1 MTKDSIPVFH
11 KPGITISVSRDS
23 DSKIQLEGRGPLK
36 TIANPFISIMN
47 KRLAE
52 EKPAKVTDDAV
63 YPSAWLPPIPSPV
76 FDRLVKD
83 EMRIATHRFV
93 PETVSIEATC
103 KYNPHVHKNYGI
115 AGAGQKLKQIDPPEP
130 SADQIKS
137 AIDQALEMGAVVI
150 TFTEGDPLLNNN
162 IFDYIDYVDKSKA
175 VVMAYTWGLDF
186 SPEKARKLKEAGLQT
201 LLVSIYST
209 KPAVHDKMRN
219 IPGAYDKAVAAIKY
233 GLDAGLLVTMA
244 THLDK
249 DRVNEMEDLY
259 QLAKKLGV
267 HEFSIWETAPTIE
280 GIKQMGAEGR
290 KKINAFYKKINS
302 TEGGPRV
309 FSNTVFEGQMFGA
322 MAGRRWLHVTTT
334 GDVWADPYI
343 PMSYGNINTEPMTE
357 IWKKIRKEPV
367 FKEKRETHALYDPS
381 YLQKVRTANDWD
393 FRDVKDDDQ
402 EKNKNKS
409 KNNQNSNYS
418 NHQNSN
424 NQNQNRR

>member
-1 MTKDSIPVFH
+1 MIKDSIPVFQ
-11 KPGITISVSRDS
+11 KPGLTISVSRDN
-23 DSKIQLEGRGPLK
+23 DSKIQLESRGPFK
-36 TIANPFISIMN
+36 AIAEPFLSVMN
-47 KRLAE
+47 KRLAD
-52 EKPAKVTDDAV
+52 EKPAKVTDDSV
-63 YPSAWLPPIPSPV
+63 FPSTWLPPIPSPV
-76 FDRLVKD
+76 FDRLIKD
-83 EMRIATHRFV
+83 EVKIATRRFV
-93 PETVSIEATC
+93 PETVSIEVTC

-115 AGAGQKLKQIDPPEP
+115 AGQKLKQIDPPEP

-162 IFDYIDYVDKSKA
+162 IEELIEYVDKSKA
-175 VVMAYTWGLDF
+175 VVMTYTWGLDF
-186 SPEKARKLKEAGLQT
+186 SLEKARRLKKAGLQT

-209 KPAVHDKMRN
+209 KPSVHDKMRG

-249 DRVNEMEDLY
+249 DRVGEMEDLY

-280 GIKQMGAEGR
+280 GVKQMGAEGR
-290 KKINAFYKKINS
+290 KKINEFYKKINS
-302 TEGGPRV
+302 HEGGPRV
-309 FSNTVFEGQMFGA
+309 FSNTIFEGQMFGA

-334 GDVWADPYI
+334 GDVWPDPYI
-343 PMSYGNINTEPMTE
+343 PLSYGNINEEPMAE

-381 YLQKVRTANDWD
+381 YLRKVRLANDWD
-393 FRDVKDDDQ
+393 FRDIKDDDKKT
-402 EKNKNKS
+402 KN
-409 KNNQNSNYS
+409 
-418 NHQNSN
+418 NSN
-424 NQNQNRR
+424 NQK